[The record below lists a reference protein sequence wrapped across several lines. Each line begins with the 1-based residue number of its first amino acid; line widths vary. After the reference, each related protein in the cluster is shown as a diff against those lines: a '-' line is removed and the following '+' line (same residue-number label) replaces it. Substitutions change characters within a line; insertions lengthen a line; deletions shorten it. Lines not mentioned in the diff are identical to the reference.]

1 MQRIPHDKTFD
12 GTLAFLNNGYR
23 FISMRCERNNSKAF
37 HTRMM
42 MRPITCVM
50 GEDAVRMF
58 YEPGRFTR
66 KAAMPPTTLMSLQ
79 DRGSVMTLDGD
90 KHLHR
95 KRMFMSLMGEDG
107 ISELLRIFERH
118 WHQRLDLWRSTDS
131 VTLHFEMEEVLTRAV
146 CEWTGITLTE
156 DEASQRAREFS
167 AMIEGAG
174 TVGPRNIKGLALRAI
189 TERWAR
195 DLIDEIRQQPKPPE
209 GKERS
214 ALQTVAWYREPDGER
229 LDVKTAAVELLNIL
243 RPTVAVARFITF
255 SALALHHYPQ
265 YREKAAQEDDQWR
278 EFFVQEVRRFYPF
291 FPVVAGNAKTD
302 FQWHGEH
309 FSKGS
314 WVMLDMHG
322 TNHDPDIWDE
332 PFEFRPERFK
342 DWDRSPYNFIPQG
355 GGELHSG
362 HRCPGENITIALTK
376 AAVRLLTTSMTYEV
390 PKQDLSIDLS
400 RMPAI
405 PASWFV
411 ISNVKKAG

>member
-95 KRMFMSLMGEDG
+95 KKMFMSLMGEDG

-118 WHQRLDLWRSTDS
+118 WHQQLDLWRSTDS

-174 TVGPRNIKGLALRAI
+174 TVGPRNVKGLALRMI

-209 GKERS
+209 GEERT

-265 YREKAAQEDDQWR
+265 YREKAAQRDDQWR
-278 EFFVQEVRRFYPF
+278 ELFVQEVRRFYPF

-302 FQWHGEH
+302 FEWQGEY
-309 FSKGS
+309 FKKGS

-332 PFEFRPERFK
+332 PFEFRPERFE
-342 DWDRSPYNFIPQG
+342 DWDQSPYNFIPQG
-355 GGELHSG
+355 GGELHTG

-405 PASWFV
+405 PASWFI

>member
-1 MQRIPHDKTFD
+1 MQTIPHDKTFD

-90 KHLHR
+90 QHRHR
-95 KRMFMSLMGEDG
+95 KQMFMSLMGEDG
-107 ISELLRIFERH
+107 IKKLVAIFERH
-118 WHQRLDLWRSTDS
+118 WQQRLELWQSTYS

-156 DEASQRAREFS
+156 DDASQRAREFS

-195 DLIDEIRQQPKPPE
+195 GLIDEVRQQPKPPE
-209 GKERS
+209 DEERS
-214 ALQTVAWYREPDGER
+214 ALQTLAWYREPD
-229 LDVKTAAVELLNIL
+229 
-243 RPTVAVARFITF
+243 ARAWT
-255 SALALHHYPQ
+255 P
-265 YREKAAQEDDQWR
+265 R
-278 EFFVQEVRRFYPF
+278 
-291 FPVVAGNAKTD
+291 
-302 FQWHGEH
+302 
-309 FSKGS
+309 
-314 WVMLDMHG
+314 
-322 TNHDPDIWDE
+322 
-332 PFEFRPERFK
+332 
-342 DWDRSPYNFIPQG
+342 
-355 GGELHSG
+355 
-362 HRCPGENITIALTK
+362 
-376 AAVRLLTTSMTYEV
+376 
-390 PKQDLSIDLS
+390 
-400 RMPAI
+400 
-405 PASWFV
+405 
-411 ISNVKKAG
+411 